1 MVREGRNLRPL
12 SWRLSLLNALLA
24 GLIFLTDLQYPPGT
38 NVPLLYVVPLLLTR
52 WQPGSGATVV
62 TAAGCAA
69 LTILDL
75 ILSPEGGSW
84 SSGIFNRII
93 NVLVFS
99 TIASFIIWLKRTGQ
113 RVGDLTG
120 IIESSDSAIVG
131 ETLDGVVT
139 SWNPSAER
147 IFGYSAAEMIGS
159 RAAVLIPPGRVA
171 QEAGIIESLKR
182 GDRIE
187 QYETMRRRKDGR
199 EVHVSLA
206 VSPIRDGRGR
216 LVGVSRIA
224 SDVTRRKELEE
235 ALDRTEHEFRILAD
249 NVAALFSYVDSSLRY
264 RFVNMRHEELFGLP
278 PAAIVGREVAE
289 YLGSK
294 NYESVKPHLE
304 KALSGQA
311 TAFVWRLELP
321 GSDTR
326 WMSANYMPKS
336 SPQGGIEGVYVLETD
351 ISSLVRADEVAREGE
366 EMLVA
371 LLESAAQGIIA
382 VDARGLITLVNR
394 AAESMFGYSRQE
406 LMGQAVEM
414 LVPER
419 NRGVHAAHRAD
430 FFAEPRNRAMGL
442 GLELSGRRKDG
453 SEFPLEISLSH
464 LGRRDG
470 SLAVSF
476 ITDITQ
482 RKQEE
487 QRRRNLEDQLHRAVR
502 LEAVG
507 RLAGGVAHDFNNL
520 LTALSGFSELL
531 LDYLDDGHP
540 LREGAEETFRTCQR
554 SRSLIRQLLA
564 VSRRQVLQP
573 VALDLNAK
581 IDEIQKMLL
590 GLIPEDIELVAELA
604 TDLLSV
610 RVDPSQIEQVVLNL
624 VVNARDAMPGG
635 GRLVIK
641 TANVDVD
648 QVYSEQHFELTPGP
662 YVKLAVAD
670 TGLGMDGETL
680 SHVFEP
686 FFTTK
691 GEGGT
696 GLGLATVWG
705 IVKQSG
711 GGITVYSEPGRGS
724 TFKIYLPAAAEKEMK
739 SEAPP
744 ARPWVHTG
752 SETVLLV
759 EDQGAV
765 RIVAREALKRAGYA
779 VIEARDGPEALALTA
794 QHDGPIDLVL
804 TDLVMPQMNGPEL
817 VTRLATLR
825 SGFKKLFMSG
835 HADETVARHGA
846 TGLSSDFLEKPFTRD
861 ALLEK
866 VRQVLDRG

>member
-1 MVREGRNLRPL
+1 
-12 SWRLSLLNALLA
+12 
-24 GLIFLTDLQYPPGT
+24 
-38 NVPLLYVVPLLLTR
+38 
-52 WQPGSGATVV
+52 
-62 TAAGCAA
+62 
-69 LTILDL
+69 
-75 ILSPEGGSW
+75 
-84 SSGIFNRII
+84 
-93 NVLVFS
+93 
-99 TIASFIIWLKRTGQ
+99 
-113 RVGDLTG
+113 
-120 IIESSDSAIVG
+120 
-131 ETLDGVVT
+131 
-139 SWNPSAER
+139 
-147 IFGYSAAEMIGS
+147 
-159 RAAVLIPPGRVA
+159 
-171 QEAGIIESLKR
+171 
-182 GDRIE
+182 
-187 QYETMRRRKDGR
+187 
-199 EVHVSLA
+199 
-206 VSPIRDGRGR
+206 
-216 LVGVSRIA
+216 
-224 SDVTRRKELEE
+224 
-235 ALDRTEHEFRILAD
+235 
-249 NVAALFSYVDSSLRY
+249 
-264 RFVNMRHEELFGLP
+264 
-278 PAAIVGREVAE
+278 
-289 YLGSK
+289 
-294 NYESVKPHLE
+294 
-304 KALSGQA
+304 
-311 TAFVWRLELP
+311 
-321 GSDTR
+321 
-326 WMSANYMPKS
+326 
-336 SPQGGIEGVYVLETD
+336 
-351 ISSLVRADEVAREGE
+351 
-366 EMLVA
+366 
-371 LLESAAQGIIA
+371 
-382 VDARGLITLVNR
+382 
-394 AAESMFGYSRQE
+394 
-406 LMGQAVEM
+406 
-414 LVPER
+414 
-419 NRGVHAAHRAD
+419 
-430 FFAEPRNRAMGL
+430 
-442 GLELSGRRKDG
+442 
-453 SEFPLEISLSH
+453 
-464 LGRRDG
+464 
-470 SLAVSF
+470 
-476 ITDITQ
+476 
-482 RKQEE
+482 
-487 QRRRNLEDQLHRAVR
+487 
-502 LEAVG
+502 
-507 RLAGGVAHDFNNL
+507 
-520 LTALSGFSELL
+520 
-531 LDYLDDGHP
+531 
-540 LREGAEETFRTCQR
+540 
-554 SRSLIRQLLA
+554 
-564 VSRRQVLQP
+564 
-573 VALDLNAK
+573 
-581 IDEIQKMLL
+581 MLL
-590 GLIPEDIELVAELA
+590 GFIPEDIELVAELA